1 MKKLTSLMMA
11 AALAVSI
18 TACGATANT
27 NAAASPA
34 TDKSTATAE
43 AGNETVTITYP
54 EYMIPGAMRDGT
66 DEERMKAAKEFC
78 KVLLDREGVLEAKP
92 CADGSVIA
100 TMTREA
106 HKKSLDD
113 LKASIDETF
122 DDYFDDDDESD
133 FSDYTYNDD
142 MTVFTVNMDADYELP
157 YTTEA
162 MLFGI
167 SAEGYQALNGVE
179 KPKVTINYVDEK
191 TGNVLGTL
199 TYPDDYDK
207 IFSNTENTLREMD
220 EID

>member
-1 MKKLTSLMMA
+1 
-11 AALAVSI
+11 
-18 TACGATANT
+18 
-27 NAAASPA
+27 
-34 TDKSTATAE
+34 
-43 AGNETVTITYP
+43 
-54 EYMIPGAMRDGT
+54 
-66 DEERMKAAKEFC
+66 MKAAKEFC

-113 LKASIDETF
+113 LKASIDEMFNDFF
-122 DDYFDDDDESD
+122 DDGDESD

-142 MTVFTVNMDADYELP
+142 MTVFTVNMDADDYESP

-179 KPKVTINYVDEK
+179 TPRVTINYLDEK
-191 TGNVLGTL
+191 TGDVLGTL

-207 IFSNTENTLREMD
+207 ILGDAEDTLREMG